1 MRLQFF
7 KLVIGEETNVLFKP
21 VGVVLHLKQAKA
33 RVVDCEEEVFV
44 QDSRHLPHVVSS
56 HLVFPYSEILGEFV
70 LLEEADLLQ
79 GVVPFLISDPR
90 LS

>member
-44 QDSRHLPHVVSS
+44 
-56 HLVFPYSEILGEFV
+56 
-70 LLEEADLLQ
+70 
-79 GVVPFLISDPR
+79 
-90 LS
+90 